1 MYRLEKNLLS
11 QIEKSKGEVLRITNI
26 LKTEILLKE
35 AQSVL

>member
-11 QIEKSKGEVLRITNI
+11 QIEKSKGEVLKITNI